1 MQRVHDRIKE
11 TTTVTGTGDATLL
24 GAVSGFSSLASA
36 FIVGEPIYYAIV
48 GTTQWEVGRG
58 YLSSST
64 VFVRE
69 VVLESSNFTGSP
81 PDVVYAAVSFS
92 AGTKDIFIT
101 IPAERIEEMWTKGQV
116 TALIT
121 GLAMP

>member
-11 TTTVTGTGDATLL
+11 TTSVTGTGDVTLL
-24 GAVSGFSSLASA
+24 GAVSGFSSFASA
-36 FIVGEPIYYAIV
+36 FVVGEPIYYAIV
-48 GTTQWEVGRG
+48 GTTQWEVGKG
-58 YLSSST
+58 YLSSSS
-64 VFVRE
+64 VLVRE
-69 VVLESSNFTGSP
+69 VIHESSSFTGTP
-81 PDVVYAAVSFS
+81 PNVAYTAVSFS
-92 AGTKDIFIT
+92 AGTKDIFVT